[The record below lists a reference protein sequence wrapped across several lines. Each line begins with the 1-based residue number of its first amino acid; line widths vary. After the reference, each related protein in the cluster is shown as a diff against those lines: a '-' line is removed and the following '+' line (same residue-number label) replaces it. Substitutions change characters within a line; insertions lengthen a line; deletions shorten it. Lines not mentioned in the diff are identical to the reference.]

1 MGLYVDNRRDG
12 EDSPWKTLC
21 ILYNRRDAAVRVPL
35 EEGEW
40 EALADGEDSFL
51 WKNPEK
57 HPGKLSGEAEVMPV
71 SILVLGKR

>member
-1 MGLYVDNRRDG
+1 M
-12 EDSPWKTLC
+12 
-21 ILYNRRDAAVRVPL
+21 RVPL